1 MECPFSLQL
10 STWIAVEVFLLLLG
24 FPPPGVVLHVADAGV
39 RGFGGEIRER
49 HVARGFA
56 VDGVRERTQLPVN
69 AVWRESRGNMASQT
83 KSFLLYCVILCV
95 WKFAKNWI
103 PTYAV
108 YSHHKID
115 TQVKLC
121 TYITWPAQ
129 TSLHVIYLKYQNFQH
144 FETLLAVPQYTT
156 V

>member
-83 KSFLLYCVILCV
+83 KSFLLYCVILCL
-95 WKFAKNWI
+95 
-103 PTYAV
+103 
-108 YSHHKID
+108 KILQK
-115 TQVKLC
+115 TGYLLMQFIHITKLIHSLCLC

-129 TSLHVIYLKYQNFQH
+129 NSLHVIYLKYQNFQH

>member
-115 TQVKLC
+115 TQFKFMYIHNLTC
-121 TYITWPAQ
+121 TNQ
-129 TSLHVIYLKYQNFQH
+129 LHVIYFKYQNFQH